1 MAKKKGVSAPI
12 VARVRAAVARGLS
25 AAPPEKWPTA
35 LEVAHA
41 LGCSRQH
48 VYRLETRGKLE
59 SRDVREHGV
68 MLRRFNPEHVR
79 ELSENEA
86 LSFVTLS
93 RRAPA
98 AATLM
103 TRGQVARSLG
113 RSLATVRRLEGSLL
127 HPRLLEGVW
136 RFESREVE
144 ALADEVRA
152 GRRRLIGD
160 FPISPDP
167 PKRKLPPNT
176 IELCQSC
183 ARRAAAALHGR
194 L

>member
-1 MAKKKGVSAPI
+1 MQKKKGAPASM
-12 VARVRAAVARGLS
+12 VTRVRAAVARGFSS
-25 AAPPEKWPTA
+25 APEQWPTA
-35 LEVAHA
+35 TEAAQA

-48 VYRLETRGKLE
+48 VYRLASRGELE
-59 SRDVREHGV
+59 WRDVREHGV
-68 MLRRFNPEHVR
+68 KLRRFEPKSVR
-79 ELSENEA
+79 KLAADEA
-86 LSFVTLS
+86 LSFVVLK

-98 AATLM
+98 APTLM

-113 RSLATVRRLEGSLL
+113 RSLATVRRIEGSLL
-127 HPRLLEGVW
+127 HPRLLDGVW

-144 ALADEVRA
+144 ALTAEVRA

-160 FPISPDP
+160 FPISADP